1 MDSRIEKMIIKRT
14 SSLPPPAGKMMPK
27 NLAAGNKISL
37 RNLLL
42 SLSMD
47 FTNNLVSNEQLPTIG
62 NVVFEPLEKTYLK
75 VSRIVFMISGLIVL
89 LIGFAVFLFIKE
101 TRVPIVIYSCAGAF
115 VVLTLVGW
123 LSNNISF
130 EHSGYALRERDIL
143 FKRGW
148 FIRKTRAV
156 PLKRIQ
162 HVSVQSGPIERKF
175 GLASI
180 SIYTAGSEEADFT
193 IKGITEPRAQQ
204 IKEWISTQL
213 NGELK

>member
-1 MDSRIEKMIIKRT
+1 MDSRIEKMIIKT
-14 SSLPPPAGKMMPK
+14 ELKCPATGG
-27 NLAAGNKISL
+27 NDDAQRFAAGNKITL
-37 RNLLL
+37 RILLL

-47 FTNNLVSNEQLPTIG
+47 FTNNSVSIEQLPTMD

-75 VSRIVFMISGLIVL
+75 VSRLVFIISASIVL
-89 LIGFAVFLFIKE
+89 LIGFAVFFFIKE

-115 VVLTLVGW
+115 IALSIIGW

-193 IKGITEPRAQQ
+193 INGITEPRAQQ